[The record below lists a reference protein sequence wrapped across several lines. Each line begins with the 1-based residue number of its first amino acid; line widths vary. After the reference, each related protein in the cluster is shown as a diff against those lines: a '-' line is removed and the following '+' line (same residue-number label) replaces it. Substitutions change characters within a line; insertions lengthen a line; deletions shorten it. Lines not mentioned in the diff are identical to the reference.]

1 MRRGGCCLKVI
12 LSNLFHLQ
20 NLHVPQC
27 ASAAPVCVLCA
38 NLLRCCCPKNMTLA
52 RPRCNA
58 TPSKS
63 FVFQIS
69 HFTLHVASLS
79 FSTLHTSRFRLHLN
93 SSHLS
98 SSRVILMQPS
108 QCELQPRVAEHPRGT
123 NHTSERTALNCRA
136 HELPF
141 TAGCSH
147 FTRKNA
153 MFRALASSP
162 TQVPRNIHAAITMRF
177 ATARCRTTQEPITRQ
192 NKRPATAARTS
203 CPSPPAAVTLPGK
216 TQCFVLWPPP
226 QHKSHATVMQP
237 LQCDLQP
244 HVAEHPSN
252 QAHVRTNGPQ
262 PPHTRAALHRRL
274 QPLCPKKHNV
284 SCSGFLRNTSPMQH
298 SCSHYNA
305 FCSTNVSLWM
315 YCYVMYSVMYCY
327 VLYCDV

>member
-98 SSRVILMQPS
+98 SSQVILMQPS

-177 ATARCRTTQEPITRQ
+177 ATARCRTPQEPITRQ

-226 QHKSHATVMQP
+226 QQ
-237 LQCDLQP
+237 
-244 HVAEHPSN
+244 
-252 QAHVRTNGPQ
+252 
-262 PPHTRAALHRRL
+262 
-274 QPLCPKKHNV
+274 
-284 SCSGFLRNTSPMQH
+284 

-305 FCSTNVSLWM
+305 ICNRTLQNILVTKHTSERTARNRRTHELPFIAGCSHFARKNTMFRAPASSATQVPCNIHVAITMRFAAPM
-315 YCYVMYSVMYCY
+315 YRYGCIVMSCIV
-327 VLYCDV
+327 